1 MTNRVSNLVSA
12 TAEGRPANFCEKLP
26 KISSIRTKVFLVIL
40 LLVYAFAFQSTRAL
54 WNPDEGRYTNLA
66 LNMVRTGEW
75 LMPKLD
81 DETPHFTK
89 PPLTYWTLAFSFTVF
104 GKNEFAA
111 RFPNAIAFAASVI
124 LVYILGTRIVPR
136 RAWLAALIY
145 ATLPLTYMAANVVTT
160 DTILTLWE
168 IMAVAS
174 FVIWWGR
181 YTRLPW
187 NLMMWVS
194 FGLGFLTKGPPAL
207 LPLAVIIIWTVT
219 QKRPGSIRRLLNPI
233 GLALFLIIGFEW
245 YIQEIL
251 IERTLFRYFVYDE
264 IFARVFTSKHHR
276 NSEWYSILTIYL
288 PVLTA
293 GALPWSVIILR
304 RSSINALMRL
314 RKTGIARFFSDEPWA
329 AFCVLWFTIPLI
341 LFCLA
346 QSRLILY
353 VLPLFAP
360 LSLILARLYKVDLD
374 WLRQRRVMLIT
385 WILLLVFSR
394 GAVAWFPEKDDTGRM
409 AEALRPM
416 LPKGTDEIVFLEG
429 HAFYGLQMYLDAEVE
444 LVSMKKKIQGVEF
457 IDDELRRHEPGR
469 LFMVKEKYFD
479 LFQKKM
485 FQMNGTYH
493 IVGEYDEWHVLVI
506 DPLKPAKGFAQADV
520 AIR

>member
-1 MTNRVSNLVSA
+1 MANGVSNLASA
-12 TAEGRPANFCEKLP
+12 TAEGRPTDSCEKLP
-26 KISSIRTKVFLVIL
+26 IISSIRTKVFFVML
-40 LLVYAFAFQSTRAL
+40 LFVYAFAFQSTRAL

-89 PPLTYWTLAFSFTVF
+89 PPLTYWALAFSFTVF

-111 RFPNAIAFAASVI
+111 RFPNAIAFAATVI

-145 ATLPLTYMAANVVTT
+145 ATMPLTYMAANVVTT

-168 IMAVAS
+168 VMAVAS
-174 FVIWWGR
+174 FVLWWGR
-181 YTRLPW
+181 YARLPW

-207 LPLAVIIIWTVT
+207 LPLIAIIAWMLT
-219 QKRPGSIRRLLNPI
+219 QKRPGCVRRLLNPI
-233 GLALFLIIGFEW
+233 GLALFLFIGFGW
-245 YIQEIL
+245 YIQEII
-251 IERTLFRYFVYDE
+251 IERTLFRYFVNDE
-264 IFARVFTSKHHR
+264 IFARIFTSKHHR
-276 NSEWYSILTIYL
+276 NSEWHAVLTIYL
-288 PVLTA
+288 PALTA
-293 GALPWSVIILR
+293 GALPWSVVVLR
-304 RSSINALMRL
+304 RSSRNALMRL
-314 RKTGIARFFSDEPWA
+314 KKNGIARFFSAEPWT

-360 LSLILARLYKVDLD
+360 LSLILARLYDVDLD

-409 AEALRPM
+409 AKALRPM
-416 LPKGTDEIVFLEG
+416 LQKGTDEIVFLDG
-429 HAFYGLQMYLDAEVE
+429 HAFYGLQMYLGVEVE
-444 LVSMKKKIQGVEF
+444 LVSMKKKVQGVEF
-457 IDDELRRHEPGR
+457 IDDELRRYEPGR
-469 LFMVKEKYFD
+469 LFMVREKYFD
-479 LFQKKM
+479 LFKKKM
-485 FQMNGTYH
+485 MQMDGKYH
-493 IVGEYDEWHVLVI
+493 IVGEYDEWQVLVI
-506 DPLKPAKGFAQADV
+506 DPLKSAKGFTQANG